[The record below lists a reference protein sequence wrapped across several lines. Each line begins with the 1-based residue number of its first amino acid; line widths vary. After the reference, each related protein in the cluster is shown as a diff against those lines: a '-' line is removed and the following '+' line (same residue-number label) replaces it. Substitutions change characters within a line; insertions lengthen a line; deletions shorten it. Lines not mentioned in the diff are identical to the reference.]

1 MRSNIHQSRFRPV
14 VAADIIVVVRRLV
27 LGLHRARKGVVDGR
41 GRRDR
46 IPGRR
51 IPNFGRGN
59 GGIYYART
67 FLPGLGGRRRQ
78 SLQGRNAELAV
89 GRRLVLGGLRG
100 PDEKGAIR
108 VQRRHPSIAI
118 VESAIGCC
126 RSPRFSSIKGEKST
140 SKSSCPSLLPLL
152 LPPQSA
158 FRRLIHTTPL
168 SSADDDDG
176 RRTVPEANTIL
187 PARPQRHCCWHCRI
201 DARPKS
207 RGPTPRKTTTTSHH
221 ANIHR

>member
-14 VAADIIVVVRRLV
+14 VAADIIVVVRRSA
-27 LGLHRARKGVVDGR
+27 LGLHRDRKGVV
-41 GRRDR
+41 
-46 IPGRR
+46 
-51 IPNFGRGN
+51 
-59 GGIYYART
+59 
-67 FLPGLGGRRRQ
+67 
-78 SLQGRNAELAV
+78 
-89 GRRLVLGGLRG
+89 GLRG
-100 PDEKGAIR
+100 PDAEGAIR

-118 VESAIGCC
+118 VE
-126 RSPRFSSIKGEKST
+126 ST

>member
-14 VAADIIVVVRRLV
+14 VAADIIVVVRRSA

-67 FLPGLGGRRRQ
+67 FLPGLGGCRRQ
-78 SLQGRNAELAV
+78 SVQGRNAELAV

-100 PDEKGAIR
+100 PDAEGAIR

-118 VESAIGCC
+118 VE
-126 RSPRFSSIKGEKST
+126 ST